1 MWLPAFVVFLICSLF
16 TYLVARQYLHSKKQS
31 HLFWMVSLGFS
42 ALASLAYGL
51 TLWTTPHSGVLFVL
65 YYVFGALWM
74 PAIMGLGSLAL
85 VFSKRTVY
93 VIAAIVGIVGLT
105 GTVFL
110 ALAPM
115 QSAALQSLNGGAGVN
130 VIANGAW
137 LIELISLNTFG
148 GAAVILVAL
157 YSAWKTVRK
166 QSSPRFLH
174 GNLWLAAGVL
184 VISSAG
190 AMARL
195 GWPGTF
201 WFVML
206 AGWVITFVGYRLLT
220 PIVRSLERGAKP
232 QPVPH

>member
-115 QSAALQSLNGGAGVN
+115 QSAALQSLNGGA
-130 VIANGAW
+130 
-137 LIELISLNTFG
+137 
-148 GAAVILVAL
+148 AVILVAL